1 MVMFEKYA
9 PKARRVIFFARLEVS
24 ELGAAAIETEHL
36 ILGLLHEN
44 ESLLSGFLPPH
55 ISIDS
60 IRKQVENNV
69 VIYERIPT
77 SVEVPLSD
85 ECKSVL
91 TSAEEEAKRLA
102 HPRVA
107 PEHLLL
113 GVLRESNSLA
123 ARILNENGVQFE
135 TVRGRLRSVVD
146 E

>member
-1 MVMFEKYA
+1 MFEKYT

-44 ESLLSGFLPPH
+44 ESLLSGFMSSH
-55 ISIDS
+55 GSVDS
-60 IRKQVENNV
+60 IRKQVENNI

-102 HPRVA
+102 HPCVA

-113 GVLRESNSLA
+113 GLLCESNSLA